1 MKRLLLSLLFL
12 FITVPFWA
20 QSNREIKELLRQS
33 EPFLHQE
40 LQTISTLPDS
50 LTERQYPLYLRAKS
64 HFAIAEYAGTKDKIF
79 IFKRP
84 LKKWL
89 ALYGQE
95 PSLPRLLGKCLAPV
109 YVHELSHAKDHSFGK
124 RHGFVWPVTVS
135 DEYNATFWQV
145 HFIQEKLKQNP
156 DYYKECNAFMPKKD
170 FLQASA
176 DQLEKQILRHYS
188 FLPPPL
194 IQENIQ
200 QLLKHK
206 KINYG
211 GFSFSSKRAVL
222 SLKSFFQKGGSWP
235 ELKKS
240 DLIKLNSHSF
250 YHLYQKEKTVQKDEI
265 RKISFSSIH

>member
-50 LTERQYPLYLRAKS
+50 LTEHRYHLHLRAKS
-64 HFAIAEYAGTKDKIF
+64 HFAIAEYVGTKDKIF

-135 DEYNATFWQV
+135 DEYNATFWQIY
-145 HFIQEKLKQNP
+145 FLQEKLKQNP

-170 FLQASA
+170 FLQASPENLQQQVA
-176 DQLEKQILRHYS
+176 QHYG
-188 FLPPPL
+188 FLPPPMT
-194 IQENIQ
+194 QENIR
-200 QLLKHK
+200 QLTENKEIL
-206 KINYG
+206 YL
-211 GFSFSSKRAVL
+211 GFSFSQKRAVL
-222 SLKSFFQKGGSWP
+222 SLKSFFKKGGSWLEVKNK
-235 ELKKS
+235 ELGKITQHPNY
-240 DLIKLNSHSF
+240 DI
-250 YHLYQKEKTVQKDEI
+250 YTQEKNRQMQEI
-265 RKISFSSIH
+265 RALF